1 MKLKLMMLFVVTSLS
16 AADVYNSEVSKN
28 VALTIKQEYKDC
40 ISNKLLK
47 KSDCDSKYMLDM
59 TNLKKLDSSLS
70 VDKKAKIDPK
80 AAVKVD
86 PLEAELPTNPAAT
99 AEDANPLDSNLTR
112 PKHIKKDLRRNK
124 KIDACLVKST
134 CIDDSRNCFP
144 DKK

>member
-1 MKLKLMMLFVVTSLS
+1 
-16 AADVYNSEVSKN
+16 
-28 VALTIKQEYKDC
+28 
-40 ISNKLLK
+40 
-47 KSDCDSKYMLDM
+47 MLDM

-70 VDKKAKIDPK
+70 VDKKAKIDIDPK

-86 PLEAELPTNPAAT
+86 SLEAELPTNPAAT

-112 PKHIKKDLRRNK
+112 PKRIKKDLHRDK

-134 CIDDSRNCFP
+134 CINDSRNCFP